1 MEFYAALV
9 VALALAAVA
18 GMLYYYTMFLESRAR
33 QMRRRISEL
42 ERANALLLE
51 ELSRACQP
59 EEPEDDSEF
68 WPELL
73 DAGDR
78 PPRGESF

>member
-1 MEFYAALV
+1 LEFYAALV

-18 GMLYYYTMFLESRAR
+18 GVLYYYTLFLETRAR

-51 ELSRACQP
+51 ELSHACRP
-59 EEPEDDSEF
+59 EEPEDDSES

-78 PPRGESF
+78 PPRP

>member
-18 GMLYYYTMFLESRAR
+18 GVLYYYTMFLESRAR
-33 QMRRRISEL
+33 QMRRRIKEL

-51 ELSRACQP
+51 ELGRAVRP
-59 EEPEDDSEF
+59 EEPENDSES

-73 DAGDR
+73 DVGDR
-78 PPRGESF
+78 PPRG